1 MDLVDSCGAS
11 VKSMEAEQRA
21 ATPRAV
27 MKRQDSVGKRVSA
40 SKTKPTYSF
49 AIGSKLHEVVVD
61 LSKLSGKRTLTV
73 DGERQARAAA
83 AVLASGARDRAGSAI
98 PKFDRIYASPC
109 ARTLA
114 TARELSASLGD
125 LPVTVV
131 PALAACAAAVKR
143 RGLKATPFLADA
155 AAVALCPALE
165 GVAHDAPDEF
175 DTACAWLA
183 RTSPTPVLVVS
194 HREGIRD
201 LAHERLK
208 LPYCAIAAFEI
219 RNATR
224 RRPLKW
230 C

>member
-1 MDLVDSCGAS
+1 MASMAAPPETSQLWIVRHGERVDETVNAAAW
-11 VKSMEAEQRA
+11 KAE
-21 ATPRAV
+21 TPRC
-27 MKRQDSVGKRVSA
+27 RHFD
-40 SKTKPTYSF
+40 PP
-49 AIGSKLHEVVVD
+49 
-61 LSKLSGKRTLTV
+61 LTV

-143 RGLKATPFLADA
+143 RGLRATPFLADA

-183 RTSPTPVLVVS
+183 RTSQKPVLVVS

-219 RNATR
+219 APDRDAEA
-224 RRPLKW
+224 PVDWVLKTLRAPDGAVLLAR
-230 C
+230 